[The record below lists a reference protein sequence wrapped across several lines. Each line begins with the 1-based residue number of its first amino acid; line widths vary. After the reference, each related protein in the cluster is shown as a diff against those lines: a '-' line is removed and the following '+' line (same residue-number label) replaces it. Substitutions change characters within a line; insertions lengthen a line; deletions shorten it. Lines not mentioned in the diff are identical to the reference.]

1 MSDHLEDREYD
12 FGRVDGDLVEES
24 FEVDYGIAACEVGHC
39 TDHEMID
46 AEVLGHLCNGCS
58 LHLGCLCTEG
68 CVQPSAFDV
77 GLKELVPRRYR
88 SENDLGLL
96 PQNRGEPDVGK
107 PSANPIEKIVGG
119 SIAKVLGGVEEGYVP
134 RLVDPEPL
142 RFQDPCVVVQ
152 NVLGHHDVSD
162 VEGIVDR
169 SCDAS
174 EDHDTR
180 LEVIEGERRHHRGV
194 HLPDPGSGDDDLS
207 GIEHA
212 DVELTTTEH
221 DRLTVGH
228 PFPEQSQLTNKST
241 HDEDGLFHAP

>member
-1 MSDHLEDREYD
+1 
-12 FGRVDGDLVEES
+12 
-24 FEVDYGIAACEVGHC
+24 
-39 TDHEMID
+39 MID

-96 PQNRGEPDVGK
+96 PQNRGELHDREP
-107 PSANPIEKIVGG
+107 PANPIEEIAGR
-119 SIAKVLGGVEEGYVP
+119 SIAELLCGVEEWNVP

-142 RFQDPCVVVQ
+142 RFQNPGVVVQ
-152 NVLGHHDVSD
+152 DMLGHHDVSD

-169 SCDAS
+169 SCDAR
-174 EDHDTR
+174 EDHHTR
-180 LEVIEGERRHHRGV
+180 LEVIEGERCHHGGI
-194 HLPDPGSGDDDLS
+194 HLPDPDRGDNDIS
-207 GIEHA
+207 RFEHT
-212 DVELTTTEH
+212 DVELMPTER
-221 DRLTVGH
+221 DRLTARH
-228 PFPEQSQLTNKST
+228 PLPKQSQLTNKST